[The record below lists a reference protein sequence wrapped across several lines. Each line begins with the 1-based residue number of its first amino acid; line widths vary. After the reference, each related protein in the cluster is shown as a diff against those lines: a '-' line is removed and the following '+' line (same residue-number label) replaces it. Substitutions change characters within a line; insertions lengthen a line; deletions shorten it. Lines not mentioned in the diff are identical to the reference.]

1 MTSKMISVKE
11 EIYHQ
16 LEKLK
21 FPGETFSELLER
33 LIKNQRKD
41 PLKHFGIAK
50 ETPKE
55 ILDEFENAVLNAKK
69 ESAKN
74 AKNRFNELWGE

>member
-1 MTSKMISVKE
+1 MKE
-11 EIYHQ
+11 DIYKQ

-21 FPGETFSELLER
+21 FPDETFSELLER
-33 LIKNQRKD
+33 LIQNQRKD

-55 ILDEFENAVLNAKK
+55 ILDEFEKAVLNAKK
-69 ESAKN
+69 EFPNNSTK
-74 AKNRFNELWGE
+74 RFNELWGK